1 MSYSQLFRRLNRV
14 IKSKVNDVLDQLTK
28 DERDLYDFDEQ
39 LRGAKS
45 GANSEQRAAGEAS
58 GEGQGARGSSGGA
71 NSGTRGSSG
80 GANSGGT
87 GGGQRA
93 GTHSEGKRKPGE
105 RDDAYYY
112 SVLGLTPDADVEHI
126 RKTYRKLMAMY
137 HPDRVATLSAA
148 KQAEAVEKAKRINE
162 AYQII
167 ARRRGIR

>member
-71 NSGTRGSSG
+71 NSG
-80 GANSGGT
+80 AGT
-87 GGGQRA
+87 GGGRSGGGQR
-93 GTHSEGKRKPGE
+93 GGSHSEGKRKPGE
-105 RDDAYYY
+105 REDAYYY

>member
-71 NSGTRGSSG
+71 Y
-80 GANSGGT
+80 SGGT
-87 GGGQRA
+87 GGGQR
-93 GTHSEGKRKPGE
+93 GGSHSEGKRKPGE

>member
-39 LRGAKS
+39 LRNAKS
-45 GANSEQRAAGEAS
+45 GANREQRTAGEAS
-58 GEGQGARGSSGGA
+58 GGGQGARGSSDGA
-71 NSGTRGSSG
+71 NSG
-80 GANSGGT
+80 AGT
-87 GGGQRA
+87 GGGRSGGGQR
-93 GTHSEGKRKPGE
+93 GGSHSEGKRKPGE
-105 RDDAYYY
+105 REDAYYY
-112 SVLGLTPDADVEHI
+112 SVLGLAPDAEVEHI

>member
-1 MSYSQLFRRLNRV
+1 MFYSQLFRRLNRV

-71 NSGTRGSSG
+71 NSG
-80 GANSGGT
+80 AGT
-87 GGGQRA
+87 GGGRSGGGQR
-93 GTHSEGKRKPGE
+93 GGSHSEGKRKPGE
-105 RDDAYYY
+105 REDAYYY
-112 SVLGLTPDADVEHI
+112 SVLGLAPDAEVEHI

>member
-1 MSYSQLFRRLNRV
+1 MSYSQIFRRLNRV

-39 LRGAKS
+39 LRNAKGGAS
-45 GANSEQRAAGEAS
+45 REQRGAGEAS

-71 NSGTRGSSG
+71 NSGARGAGSSG
-80 GANSGGT
+80 GGT
-87 GGGQRA
+87 GGGQRGGA
-93 GTHSEGKRKPGE
+93 HTEGKRKPGE

-112 SVLGLTPDADVEHI
+112 SVLGLAPDAEVEHI
-126 RKTYRKLMAMY
+126 RKTYRKLMALY